1 MLRRCSILFTFV
13 ALLPTDVAC
22 SSNDRQSASGS
33 GGGAETGGFIGASG
47 GNANGTGGAPAVGG
61 ATSMAAGGAANGAH
75 GGALVGGGTTGTG
88 GLNAAGTTMS
98 AGGAPP
104 LSSGGS
110 AGSGATA
117 GSSSGGTGGNA
128 SGGAAGASSGGA
140 GPACKAGAPLVP
152 GETKGTIS
160 VGGTSRTYI
169 LHVPASYSGTQ
180 PVPLV
185 IDFHPIFGS
194 GSGEKGLSGYA
205 ALSDTEGFVV
215 AFPDGIDQAWNV
227 GPCCTMSRSVDD
239 IAFAKALVGKIEGDG
254 CIDAKRVYA
263 TGFSMGGG
271 MSHYLACH
279 AADVFAT
286 VVPASF
292 DLLTENEGD
301 CTPARPITV
310 LSFRGTAD
318 NVVPYAG
325 GASNP
330 PNGLPT
336 IHFLGAVG
344 TFEKWA
350 MLDGCTGTP
359 TAGTDGCKTYSQC
372 NAGVEVTLCTID
384 GGGHAPG
391 NAQQGWAMMKK
402 HPMP

>member
-1 MLRRCSILFTFV
+1 MLRPCLILFV
-13 ALLPTDVAC
+13 LVVLLASEAGC
-22 SSNDRQSASGS
+22 SSNDRGGASGASGGAEESGGFVGAAGGNPSGS
-33 GGGAETGGFIGASG
+33 GG
-47 GNANGTGGAPAVGG
+47 APAAGG
-61 ATSMAAGGAANGAH
+61 TTSMAAGGAANGAR
-75 GGALVGGGTTGTG
+75 GGALVGGGATGAGGVNAGGTTI
-88 GLNAAGTTMS
+88 AAGGT
-98 AGGAPP
+98 PP
-104 LSSGGS
+104 VSSGGA
-110 AGSGATA
+110 AGSGAMA
-117 GSSSGGTGGNA
+117 GTSSGGTGGNTSGA
-128 SGGAAGASSGGA
+128 GGAPSGGMGPGCRTGAALA
-140 GPACKAGAPLVP
+140 P

-169 LHVPASYSGTQ
+169 LHVPASYSGRQ
-180 PVPLV
+180 AVPLV
-185 IDFHPIFGS
+185 IDFHPIFGT

-205 ALSDTEGFVV
+205 ALSDSEGFVV
-215 AFPDGIDQAWNV
+215 AFPDGIDGAWNV

-239 IAFAKALVGKIEGDG
+239 VAFAKALVSKIEGDG
-254 CIDAKRVYA
+254 CIDSKRVYA

-292 DLLTENEGD
+292 DLLTENEDD
-301 CTPARPITV
+301 CKPARPITV

-318 NVVPYAG
+318 SVVPYAG

-350 MLDGCTGTP
+350 MLDGCMGTP
-359 TAGTDGCKTYSQC
+359 TADNNGCKTYSQC